1 MSSAFIISLKIV
13 TTAVILATFF
23 CLGLSWKTS
32 NEKNKLKTIIEWLV
46 MMPIFFPPSA
56 IGYIVLMIFGKNGP
70 IGRIVYEFFNARII
84 FTWYAGVIT
93 TFIIIVPI
101 LYKSIKNGF
110 NSIDKELK
118 EASKEL
124 GATKMKNFIYVELP
138 LIKNYIYSGIILA
151 FGRGFGE
158 FGAVMMVS
166 GNIPEKTQTIPMA
179 LYSAVESGDYIESNK
194 IMIVIISVS
203 LICIVFYNYLIKK
216 GKNK

>member
-23 CLGLSWKTS
+23 CLGLAWKTS
-32 NEKNKLKTIIEWLV
+32 NRKNKLKTIIEWLV

-56 IGYIVLMIFGKNGP
+56 IGYIVLMTFGKNGP
-70 IGRIVYEFFNARII
+70 IGRVAYEFFNTRII

-138 LIKNYIYSGIILA
+138 LIKNYIYSGLILA

-166 GNIPEKTQTIPMA
+166 GNIPKKTQTIPMA
-179 LYSAVESGDYIESNK
+179 LYSAVESGDYIESDK
-194 IMIVIISVS
+194 IMITIISVS
-203 LICIVFYNYLIKK
+203 LICIVLYNYLIKK
-216 GKNK
+216 GRK